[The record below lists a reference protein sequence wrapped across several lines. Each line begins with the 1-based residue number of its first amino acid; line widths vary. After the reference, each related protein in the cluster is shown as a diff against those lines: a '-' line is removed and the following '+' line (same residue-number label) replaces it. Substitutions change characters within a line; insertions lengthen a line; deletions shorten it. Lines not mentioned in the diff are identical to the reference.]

1 MSKSVQRI
9 PYDNGGGPGRGPL
22 PRVETGAVQ
31 FGEDWPGLFIR
42 GDNAFALAI
51 NIQALLEWY
60 QELPEHAKGEFMVT
74 QAIEGLRG
82 FQRIITGD
90 VIV

>member
-9 PYDNGGGPGRGPL
+9 PFDNKTG
-22 PRVETGAVQ
+22 RVETGAVQ

-51 NIQALLEWY
+51 NVQALLEWY
-60 QELPEHAKGEFMVT
+60 NELPEHVKGEFMVS
-74 QAIEGLRG
+74 QAISGLRS
-82 FQRIITGD
+82 FQQIIMGD
-90 VIV
+90 VIA